1 MSIIQRLLG
10 RPKPATSTSVPAMP
24 TPAPRQQRGFVVIG
38 LGRFGSSVAET
49 LVNNGH
55 DVLGIDA
62 DLERVQHVSK
72 TLPHVLQL
80 DATNADAL
88 AQVGIA
94 DFDTGIV
101 CISNNFEDNL
111 LATVL
116 LRRLGVRRVITKAA
130 TRLQKTILE
139 EVGAHQVIMP
149 EHEAGIHLGRRLAS
163 RHTIDAY
170 MEIRDGMG
178 VVEIAVPQKLCGQT
192 LAQCNLRQKLGLN
205 VIAVDREGKLVINP
219 AADFILQPGDMLLVL
234 GQIEDVERL
243 QT

>member
-1 MSIIQRLLG
+1 MSIINKLFG
-10 RPKPATSTSVPAMP
+10 KSKPAILENAP
-24 TPAPRQQRGFVVIG
+24 TAPAPVSSQRRGFVVIG
-38 LGRFGSSVAET
+38 LGRFGSSLAET

-62 DLERVQHVSK
+62 DLERVQHVSR

-94 DFDTGIV
+94 EFDTGIV
-101 CISNNFEDNL
+101 CISDNFEDNV

-139 EVGAHQVIMP
+139 EVGADEVIMP

-163 RHTIDAY
+163 RYVIDAY
-170 MEIRDGMG
+170 MEIRDGLS
-178 VVEIAVPQKLCGQT
+178 VVEVAVPPKLCGQT

-205 VIAVDREGKLVINP
+205 VIAIDREGALLVNP
-219 AADFILQPGDMLLVL
+219 AADFLFQPGDMLLVL

>member
-1 MSIIQRLLG
+1 MSIINKLFG
-10 RPKPATSTSVPAMP
+10 KPKPAILENAPTVPA
-24 TPAPRQQRGFVVIG
+24 AVSSQRRGFVVIG
-38 LGRFGSSVAET
+38 LGRFGSSLAET

-62 DLERVQHVSK
+62 DLERVQHVSR

-88 AQVGIA
+88 AQAGIA
-94 DFDTGIV
+94 EFDTGIV
-101 CISNNFEDNL
+101 CISDNFEDNL

-139 EVGAHQVIMP
+139 EVGADEVIMP

-163 RHTIDAY
+163 RYVIDAY
-170 MEIRDGMG
+170 MEIRDGLS
-178 VVEIAVPQKLCGQT
+178 VVEVAAPPKLCGQT

-205 VIAVDREGKLVINP
+205 VIAIDREGVLLVNP
-219 AADFILQPGDMLLVL
+219 AADFLLQPGDMLLVL

>member
-1 MSIIQRLLG
+1 MSIIQKLFG
-10 RPKPATSTSVPAMP
+10 KPKPDAPASALVTS

-38 LGRFGSSVAET
+38 LGRFGSSLAET

-72 TLPHVLQL
+72 VLPNVLQL

-88 AQVGIA
+88 AQVGIG

-139 EVGAHQVIMP
+139 EVGAHQVVMP

-178 VVEIAVPQKLCGQT
+178 VVEVVAPQKLCGQT

-205 VIAVDREGKLVINP
+205 VIAVDRRGELVINP
-219 AADFILQPGDMLLVL
+219 AADFLLQPGDMLLVL